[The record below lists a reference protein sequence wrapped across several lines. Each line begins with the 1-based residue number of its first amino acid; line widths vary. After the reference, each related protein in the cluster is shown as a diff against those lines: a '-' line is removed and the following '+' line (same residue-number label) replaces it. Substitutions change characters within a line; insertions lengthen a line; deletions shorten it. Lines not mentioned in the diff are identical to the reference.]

1 METFGANSEVEWG
14 SISGVY
20 FTEESDLMAQWLDK
34 CSLPAEPYGGSH
46 FPLYSAYL
54 PTYESVNL
62 AGVDGSTFCSSH
74 ILYPN
79 PHSSPHDEFHNSVS
93 SFLFPSSG
101 HSNYYLSDSNPILA
115 TSSSSL
121 CNELSMSNV
130 RQTSVC
136 LIEGDNSP
144 NREMSEVD
152 ESHES
157 PREMAFME
165 NSLQLKWGSEIPPTI
180 SVVKDHRDDS
190 NDNSRKRSR
199 SLGEVSKSCTCL
211 KITSLHLGYRF
222 FDDLLKSHE
231 EAKGRTGGQISSTSF
246 SEDDCSSSPELNRG
260 ATSSLSPKET
270 ASLSPNGK
278 TRASRGSATD
288 PQSLYARKRRER
300 INERLR
306 ILQNLVPNGTKV
318 DISTMLEEAVQYVKF
333 LQLQIKLLS
342 SDDLWMYA
350 PIAYNGMDIGLDLK
364 LSKSCSL

>member
-14 SISGVY
+14 SISGMY
-20 FTEESDLMAQWLDK
+20 FTEESDLMAQWFDK
-34 CSLPAEPYGGSH
+34 CSLPAELYAGSH
-46 FPLYSAYL
+46 FALHSAYL
-54 PTYESVNL
+54 PTYESFNL
-62 AGVDGSTFCSSH
+62 AGVDGSAFCTSDT
-74 ILYPN
+74 LYPN
-79 PHSSPHDEFHNSVS
+79 SHSSSPHDEFHSSVS

-101 HSNYYLSDSNPILA
+101 DSNYHLSDLNPILV

-121 CNELSMSNV
+121 CNELSMSNL
-130 RQTSVC
+130 RQTGSC

-152 ESHES
+152 ESHGS

-165 NSLQLKWGSEIPPTI
+165 NSLRLKWGSEILPVI
-180 SVVKDHRDDS
+180 SAAKDDKDDS
-190 NDNSRKRSR
+190 NDSSRKRSR
-199 SLGEVSKSCTCL
+199 NLGEKNKRSVRLRKDL
-211 KITSLHLGYRF
+211 KLDCPR
-222 FDDLLKSHE
+222 KSHE
-231 EAKGRTGGQISSTSF
+231 EAKGCTGGQISSTCF
-246 SEDDCSSSPELNRG
+246 SEDDSSSSLELNRG
-260 ATSSLSPKET
+260 AASSMSPKEA

-306 ILQNLVPNGTKV
+306 MLQNLVPNGTKV